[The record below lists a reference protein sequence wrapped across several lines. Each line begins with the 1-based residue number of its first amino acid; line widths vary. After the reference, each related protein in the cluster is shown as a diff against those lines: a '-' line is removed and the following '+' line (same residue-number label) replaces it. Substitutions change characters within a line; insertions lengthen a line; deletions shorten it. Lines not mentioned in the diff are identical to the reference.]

1 MSWAS
6 DDLRMNSAA
15 PQRDASS
22 QPHLVRRLTFLDTLM
37 LCVGGVIGSAI
48 FLVPHDIAGQLRSPI
63 PFLAVWLVGGMI
75 SLLACFA
82 FAEMGAMFPEA
93 GGQYVYLREAFGDV
107 VAFLYGWMY
116 FAVEGSGSIAA
127 LAVAFASYFGVMV
140 PALSSNHVIAAAGS
154 WSLTRAHLVGIGV
167 IALLTTV
174 NILGVKRAAVV
185 QNVAGWL
192 KYLAMALFVVL
203 GFAIGKGAFSNFTIA
218 APGATSM
225 ASWTGIS
232 AFGVALISVFW
243 AYDGWVYVGLAA
255 GEVKNPGRNLPL
267 ALIGGILLVCLI
279 YVAMNL
285 AYIYGLG
292 LPGILAGE
300 STTAHE
306 AATRLLSPNVGWW
319 ISALVAVSCFGALS
333 SAILSTAR
341 VSYAMAADGLF
352 VPQMA
357 RVHPEWHTPWVSLAV
372 QAVWAGLLTL
382 SGRYDQI
389 ITYIMSMG
397 VISYGLA
404 VAGLFVLRRKYP
416 DRPRPYRCTGYPIL
430 PAIYVIAAALWAG
443 NTLWQRPLESLA
455 GVGIVALGLP
465 GYYFWRK
472 RVPC

>member
-1 MSWAS
+1 
-6 DDLRMNSAA
+6 MNSPT
-15 PQRDASS
+15 PQRDSS

-48 FLVPHDIAGQLRSPI
+48 FLVPHDIAHDLRSPI
-63 PFLAVWLVGGMI
+63 PFLAVWVAGGFI

-107 VAFLYGWMY
+107 VAFLFGWMY
-116 FAVEGSGSIAA
+116 FSVEGSGSIAA
-127 LAVAFASYFGVMV
+127 LAVAFASYFGVLV
-140 PALSSNHVIAAAGS
+140 PAVSSDHVIAAAKG

-167 IALLTTV
+167 IALLTVV
-174 NILGVKRAAVV
+174 NVLGVKRAAVV
-185 QNVAGWL
+185 QNIAGWT
-192 KYLAMALFVVL
+192 KYTAMAVFVLL
-203 GFAIGKGAFSNFTIA
+203 GFIIGKGAFSNFTVS
-218 APGATSM
+218 APGAASM
-225 ASWTGIS
+225 ASWTGVS

-243 AYDGWVYVGLAA
+243 AFDGWVYVGLAA

-267 ALIGGILLVCLI
+267 ALILGILLVCLI

-285 AYIYGLG
+285 TYIYGLG
-292 LPGILAGE
+292 LPQILNGE
-300 STTAHE
+300 STTAHM
-306 AATRLLSPNVGWW
+306 AATSLLSPRVGWW
-319 ISALVAVSCFGALS
+319 ISALVAVSCFGACS
-333 SAILSTAR
+333 SAILSTSR

-352 VPQMA
+352 FPPMA
-357 RVHPEWHTPWVSLAV
+357 KVHPAWHTPWVSLIV

-404 VAGLFVLRRKYP
+404 VVGLFVLRKKYP
-416 DRPRPYRCTGYPIL
+416 DRPRPYRCTGYPLL
-430 PAIYVIAAALWAG
+430 PAIYVVAAAAWAG

-455 GVGIVALGLP
+455 GAGIVLLGLP
-465 GYYFWRK
+465 GYYFWRRK
-472 RVPC
+472 AG

>member
-1 MSWAS
+1 
-6 DDLRMNSAA
+6 MNSAA

-140 PALSSNHVIAAAGS
+140 PALSSDHLIAAAGS

-167 IALLTTV
+167 IALLTAV

-203 GFAIGKGAFSNFTIA
+203 GFAIGKGAFSNFTMA

-472 RVPC
+472 RVP

>member
-1 MSWAS
+1 MTAS
-6 DDLRMNSAA
+6 S
-15 PQRDASS
+15 PQRDAAS

-48 FLVPHDIAGQLRSPI
+48 FLVPHDIAGQLRSPL
-63 PFLAVWLVGGMI
+63 PFLAVWVAGGVAT
-75 SLLACFA
+75 LFACFA

-107 VAFLYGWMY
+107 TAFLFGWMY
-116 FAVEGSGSIAA
+116 FSVEGSGSIAA
-127 LAVAFASYFGVMV
+127 LAVAFASYFGVLV
-140 PALSSNHVIAAAGS
+140 PAVSTQHVIASAGS
-154 WSLTRAHLVGIGV
+154 WSLTRAHLVGLAL
-167 IALLTTV
+167 IALLTGV
-174 NILGVKRAAVV
+174 NILGVKRAAMV
-185 QNVAGWL
+185 QNVAGWT
-192 KYLAMALFVVL
+192 KYLVMAAFVVL
-203 GFAIGKGAFSNFTIA
+203 GFAIGKGAFSNFTLS
-218 APGATSM
+218 APGAMPIAT
-225 ASWTGIS
+225 WTGMS

-267 ALIGGILLVCLI
+267 ALIGGILLVCVI
-279 YVAMNL
+279 YVSMNL

-292 LPGILAGE
+292 LPGIAAGE

-306 AATRLLSPNVGWW
+306 AATVLFSPRIGYW
-319 ISALVAVSCFGALS
+319 ISALVAISCFGACS
-333 SAILSTAR
+333 SSILSTAR
-341 VSYAMAADGLF
+341 VSYAMANDGLF
-352 VPQMA
+352 FPQMA
-357 RVHPEWHTPWVSLAV
+357 KVHPAWHTPWVSLIV

-416 DRPRPYRCTGYPIL
+416 DRARPYRCTGYPVL
-430 PAIYVIAAALWAG
+430 PAIYIIVAALWAG

-455 GVGIVALGLP
+455 GAGIVLLGLP
-465 GYYFWRK
+465 GYYYWHKSGQEPR
-472 RVPC
+472 

>member
-1 MSWAS
+1 
-6 DDLRMNSAA
+6 
-15 PQRDASS
+15 
-22 QPHLVRRLTFLDTLM
+22 M
-37 LCVGGVIGSAI
+37 LCVGGIIGSAI
-48 FLVPHDIAGQLRSPI
+48 FLVPRDIAGQLRSPI
-63 PFLAVWLVGGMI
+63 PFLAVWLAGGLI

-93 GGQYVYLREAFGDV
+93 GGPYVYLREAFGDV
-107 VAFLYGWMY
+107 VAFLFGWMY

-127 LAVAFASYFGVMV
+127 LAVAFASYFGVLV
-140 PALSSNHVIAAAGS
+140 PAVSTDHVIASAGN
-154 WSLTRAHLVGIGV
+154 WSLTRAHLVGLGV
-167 IALLTTV
+167 IALLTMV

-185 QNVAGWL
+185 QNVAGWT
-192 KYLAMALFVVL
+192 KYAAMALFVVL
-203 GFAIGKGAFSNFTIA
+203 GFAIGKGLWSNFTLA
-218 APGATSM
+218 APGATPM
-225 ASWTGIS
+225 ASWTGVS

-243 AYDGWVYVGLAA
+243 AYDGWIYVGLAA

-267 ALIGGILLVCLI
+267 ALIGGILLVCVI

-292 LPGILAGE
+292 LPRIAGGE

-306 AATRLLSPNVGWW
+306 AATALLSPSVGWW
-319 ISALVAVSCFGALS
+319 ISALVAISCFGACS

-352 VPQMA
+352 FPQMA
-357 RVHPEWHTPWVSLAV
+357 RVHPAWHTPWVSLAV

-404 VAGLFVLRRKYP
+404 VAGLFVLRRKFP
-416 DRPRPYRCTGYPIL
+416 DRPRPYRCTGYPVL
-430 PAIYVIAAALWAG
+430 PAIYVVVAALWAG

-455 GVGIVALGLP
+455 GAGIVLLGLP
-465 GYYFWRK
+465 GYYFWHKSGRA
-472 RVPC
+472 VP